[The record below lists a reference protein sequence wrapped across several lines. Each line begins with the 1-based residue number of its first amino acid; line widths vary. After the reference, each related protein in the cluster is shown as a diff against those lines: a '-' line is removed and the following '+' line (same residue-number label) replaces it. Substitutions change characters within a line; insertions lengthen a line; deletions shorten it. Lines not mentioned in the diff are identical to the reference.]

1 MKYKFDFKNISK
13 NLIKKIIPN
22 IRYKVNSISKLEHK
36 ISEISKISGDNKKFI
51 EARELAKKYENDPRT
66 QLFLA
71 QVMASNWD
79 SNCIK
84 QSNIYAESRTKW
96 LKQTGLEE
104 INMEF
109 IDTSVVAGSL
119 GNYWN
124 LEGLIHS
131 NIYNLRPKKN
141 IYLLCDSNFRPRNET
156 LFNYFAPYLNVVKD
170 EQTILSLKKLESL
183 LRLPVGFCLPF
194 RKKGCYLDW
203 IPNLVHQE
211 RIKLKK

>member
-84 QSNIYAESRTKW
+84 QINI
-96 LKQTGLEE
+96 
-104 INMEF
+104 
-109 IDTSVVAGSL
+109 
-119 GNYWN
+119 
-124 LEGLIHS
+124 
-131 NIYNLRPKKN
+131 
-141 IYLLCDSNFRPRNET
+141 
-156 LFNYFAPYLNVVKD
+156 
-170 EQTILSLKKLESL
+170 
-183 LRLPVGFCLPF
+183 
-194 RKKGCYLDW
+194 
-203 IPNLVHQE
+203 
-211 RIKLKK
+211 